1 MGSMTR
7 FKNFI
12 LAASLMAGV
21 IIGAGIFALPF
32 IFSKVGFLAGIF
44 YLAVFTLVFIAIHL
58 MYSEIIIKTKG
69 DEHRFAGY
77 ARIYLGKAGYYTSIL
92 MTIVGMFFIL
102 TIYLA
107 LSVYFLPSVGLPA
120 GILGLILFWAASSL
134 PIFFNVKEVAIL
146 EFVSN
151 IAIFGVIFLLFFFAW
166 GKPFNFNFFQPIS
179 FTSFFLPF
187 GAIFFS
193 LAGRS
198 AIPEVIDY
206 FRDGNHF
213 SLPAGRQ
220 VLRQSIIWGTAASAV
235 IYLIFIYAVLVLS
248 GQVSEDSITGLVGLP
263 SFLFL
268 SLAVLALINLW
279 NSYIVIGIDV
289 KESLKMD
296 IGLKSWQAGSV
307 VVVAPLAIYLAGLQD
322 FMPLINFTGGL
333 FLGLEGIFIVLMWQ
347 QLKKIS
353 LFSFKTAP
361 VLVVFGLAIIYQIIS
376 LFI

>member
-1 MGSMTR
+1 MTGFR
-7 FKNFI
+7 NFI

-44 YLAVFTLVFIAIHL
+44 YLTVFTAVFIAIHL
-58 MYSEIIIKTKG
+58 MYAEIITKTKG

-77 ARIYLGKAGYYTSIL
+77 AKIYFGKAGYYAAIL
-92 MTIVGMFFIL
+92 MTVVGMFFVL

-107 LSVYFLPSVGLPA
+107 LSVSFLPSVGLPA
-120 GILGLILFWAASSL
+120 GAVGLILFWVASSL

-151 IAIFGVIFLLFFFAW
+151 IAIFGVIFLLFFFAL
-166 GKPFNFNFFQPIS
+166 GMPFNIDYFQPIS
-179 FTSFFLPF
+179 FTGFFLPF

-213 SLPAGRQ
+213 SL
-220 VLRQSIIWGTAASAV
+220 RQSIIWGTASSAI
-235 IYLIFIYAVLVLS
+235 IYVFFIYAVLALS
-248 GQVSEDSITGLVGLP
+248 GAVSADAIAGLNNLP
-263 SFLFL
+263 YPLLL

-296 IGLKSWQAGSV
+296 IGLKSWQAGLAV
-307 VVVAPLAIYLAGLQD
+307 IVAPLVIYFAGFQD

-347 QLKKIS
+347 KLKNAP
-353 LFSFKTAP
+353 LLSFKITPLLA
-361 VLVVFGLAIIYQIIS
+361 VFGLAIAYQVIA

>member
-1 MGSMTR
+1 MTG

-12 LAASLMAGV
+12 MAVSLMAGV
-21 IIGAGIFALPF
+21 IIGAGIFVLPF

-77 ARIYLGKAGYYTSIL
+77 ARIYFGKAGYYAAIL
-92 MTIVGMFFIL
+92 MTIAGMFFVL

-107 LSVYFLPSVGLPA
+107 LSVSFLPSVGLPA
-120 GILGLILFWAASSL
+120 GVIGLILFWAVSSL

-166 GKPFNFNFFQPIS
+166 GKPLNIDFFQPIS
-179 FTSFFLPF
+179 FFGFFLPF

-213 SLPAGRQ
+213 SL
-220 VLRQSIIWGTAASAV
+220 RQSIIWGTAVSAV
-235 IYLIFIYAVLVLS
+235 IYVFFIYAVLALS
-248 GQVSEDSITGLVGLP
+248 GAVSEDAITGLVGLP
-263 SFLFL
+263 DYLLL

-289 KESLKMD
+289 KESLKKD
-296 IGLKSWQAGSV
+296 IGLKVWQAGLI
-307 VVVAPLAIYLAGLQD
+307 VVVAPLTIYFSGFQD

-333 FLGLEGIFIVLMWQ
+333 FLGLEGIFIVLMWR
-347 QLKKIS
+347 QLKNAP
-353 LFSFKTAP
+353 LFSFKIAS
-361 VLVVFGLAIIYQIIS
+361 LLIIFSLAIGYQIIL